1 MEPLSTL
8 KDVRLIEISLHSKV
22 CEEEYV
28 IPSLKIDLSW
38 NFFLTSSEMNLR
50 YDGDSL
56 LEMLIIRIYYK

>member
-8 KDVRLIEISLHSKV
+8 KDVRLIEISLYSKV

-28 IPSLKIDLSW
+28 IQSLKIDLSW

>member
-8 KDVRLIEISLHSKV
+8 KDVRVIEISLYSKV

-28 IPSLKIDLSW
+28 IQSLKIDLSW

>member
-8 KDVRLIEISLHSKV
+8 KDVRLIEISLYSKV

-28 IPSLKIDLSW
+28 IQSLKIDLSW

-50 YDGDSL
+50 YDG
-56 LEMLIIRIYYK
+56 IHY

>member
-8 KDVRLIEISLHSKV
+8 KDVRLKEISLYSKV

-28 IPSLKIDLSW
+28 IQSLKIDLSW

>member
-8 KDVRLIEISLHSKV
+8 KDVRLIEISLYSKV

-28 IPSLKIDLSW
+28 IQSLKIDLSL

>member
-8 KDVRLIEISLHSKV
+8 KDVRLIEISLYSKV

-28 IPSLKIDLSW
+28 IQSLKIDLSW
-38 NFFLTSSEMNLR
+38 NFLLASSEMNLR

-56 LEMLIIRIYYK
+56 VEMLIIRIYYK

>member
-8 KDVRLIEISLHSKV
+8 KDVRLIEISLYSKV
-22 CEEEYV
+22 CEEDYV
-28 IPSLKIDLSW
+28 IKSLKIDLSL
-38 NFFLTSSEMNLR
+38 NFVLTSSEMNLR